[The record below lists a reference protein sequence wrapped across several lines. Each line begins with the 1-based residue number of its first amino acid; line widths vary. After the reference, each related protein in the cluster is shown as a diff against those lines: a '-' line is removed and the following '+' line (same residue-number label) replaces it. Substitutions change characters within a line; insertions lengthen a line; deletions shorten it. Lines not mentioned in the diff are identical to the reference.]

1 MSEGAKRLSGFQG
14 IKGTNLRVFAYAQV
28 RYGNNA
34 KNAICNP
41 AVLTSIVAQNGLT
54 GNCNPDFNLAVI
66 GGNVISTPLKNLAFT
81 IDVSATQLDQ
91 KYSGLIAAPANLPPA
106 KPAAF
111 YELKDQTMVSA
122 LLRAQRN
129 W

>member
-91 KYSGLIAAPANLPPA
+91 KYSGTALITPPALVA
-106 KPAAF
+106 KPATT
-111 YELKDQTMVSA
+111 YELKDQNSVTM

-129 W
+129 F